1 MSDEV
6 REIKAKVEIAYGNE
20 EIADA
25 LKYESNDRNDVTCYE
40 NLFNNKHVPKVKA
53 FTLEGKSVEKS
64 PEEGES
70 VEESSEH
77 ALSAGRGLID
87 TELSGWWSTEF
98 SSEEGDDNVYPFKKP
113 PTITIDLGRERPMK
127 LFQIY
132 GDPELNEYPT
142 KFKICLFRE
151 NSETSCYEHEFTNG
165 SVNADIDLTKAY
177 DGELVNGYIVGITKM
192 TVEILA
198 WNKPHRLSKIYR
210 CYDDIIERY
219 EQDELKS
226 FECIRELPNTD
237 EIKYGLVSG
246 SCSVTLLNNKGRKF
260 DLGYLKDLA
269 HINKRVVPY
278 IGAEKLGSF
287 YIKEWD
293 ISQDSMF
300 VKCEASDRLLDF
312 QDLMYEGLM
321 PHEGEKRTFGEL
333 FAAVLDSANKHF
345 VKKFE
350 FDIDETLEQNS
361 IEPYLPRK
369 SVWDVLQM
377 LCDASM
383 SFVYIDKNDVICVRS
398 ELVERQSAASE
409 AVVNVDNAF
418 SINIPFF
425 ADMETNKVDIS
436 YYRKVVKPDAELYRI
451 SDYEA
456 IKGEN
461 TVIVEF
467 DKFCEIERIKYSEQD
482 YTHGQFDLKK
492 LDGSDFKY
500 NISFTVEK
508 LDDKSKDL
516 IVYGKETT
524 FEKQSFKAKDDESDV
539 KNEPSLY
546 THPDCELIQSR
557 ELAGKIA
564 ERIKALYPSGTRSVT
579 ASWRGTEKLNLL
591 ETGKVSGRF
600 GGEHGYMVTQIK
612 NSVDGGFRQEIK
624 GIKLNSASVR

>member
-25 LKYESNDRNDVTCYE
+25 LKYESDDRNDVTCYE

-53 FTLEGKSVEKS
+53 FTLEEDKIDNKL
-64 PEEGES
+64 
-70 VEESSEH
+70 SE
-77 ALSAGRGLID
+77 GRGLID

-98 SSEEGDDNVYPFKKP
+98 SSEEGDGNVYPFEKP

-165 SVNADIDLTKAY
+165 SVNADIDLTKVY

-345 VKKFE
+345 VKEFK

-425 ADMETNKVDIS
+425 ADMETNKVEIP

-461 TVIVEF
+461 TIIVEF
-467 DKFCEIERIKYSEQD
+467 DKFCEIERVEYSRKDCPIISLE
-482 YTHGQFDLKK
+482 KK
-492 LDGSDFKY
+492 DSSDFKY
-500 NISFTVEK
+500 IISFTVDFIY
-508 LDDKSKDL
+508 DDNKDL
-516 IVYGKETT
+516 VVYGKETT
-524 FEKQSFKAKDDESDV
+524 FEKQSLEAKDDESVV
-539 KNEPSLY
+539 KNALSLY

-557 ELAGKIA
+557 ELADKIA
-564 ERIKALYPSGTRSVT
+564 NRIMNLYPSGTRSVT